1 MKIFECKCGS
11 TEVFIEQSG
20 NNTGLYCADCG
31 KWVKWL
37 NKDELRLAN
46 RQIENQNAKVRADV
60 IARDYNTILIY
71 EDTIRSMLLNTS
83 QENNLIDWVD
93 LNGKLN
99 AITHIKHLIYELREQ
114 K

>member
-1 MKIFECKCGS
+1 MTNEELFNWCCKQNC
-11 TEVFIEQSG
+11 
-20 NNTGLYCADCG
+20 
-31 KWVKWL
+31 
-37 NKDELRLAN
+37 N
-46 RQIENQNAKVRADV
+46 RFFNCDLCMYEKGRADV

-99 AITHIKHLIYELREQ
+99 AITHIKHLIYELKEQ
-114 K
+114 KNDD